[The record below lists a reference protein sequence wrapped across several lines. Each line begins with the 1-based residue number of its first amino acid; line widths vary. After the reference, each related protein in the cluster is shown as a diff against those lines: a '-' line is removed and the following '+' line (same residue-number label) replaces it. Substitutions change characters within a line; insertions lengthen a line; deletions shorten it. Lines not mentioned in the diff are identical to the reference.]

1 MIFKYNL
8 NKIWEMQKALDSTI
22 LENNNLNYSN
32 TFKNRSLAFI
42 IELAE
47 FSNET
52 REFKY
57 WSKRPASGKDILLEE
72 YIDGIHFIVS
82 QAIYFECKKKY
93 ELEKSSLS
101 IVELTIETFRL
112 SSLVVKEPSK
122 KLVESIINLY
132 LQIGIYYGF
141 SNEDIMTHYIKKN
154 KINYQRIQ
162 DNY

>member
-1 MIFKYNL
+1 MTFKYNL
-8 NKIWEMQKALDSTI
+8 NKIWEMQKALDNAI
-22 LENNNLNYSN
+22 LENNKLNYSN
-32 TFKNRSLAFI
+32 TFINRSLAFI

-57 WSKRPASGKDILLEE
+57 WSKRPASEKDILLEE

-82 QAIYFECKKKY
+82 QGIYFECKKEY
-93 ELEKSSLS
+93 ELTKSTLS

-112 SSLVVKEPSK
+112 SSMIVKEPTK
-122 KLVESIINLY
+122 ELVENIINLY

-141 SNEDIMTHYIKKN
+141 SNDDIMTHYIKKN
-154 KINYQRIQ
+154 KINYQRIK

>member
-1 MIFKYNL
+1 MLHKYNL
-8 NKIWEMQKALDSTI
+8 NEIWEMQKALDNTI
-22 LENNNLNYSN
+22 LESKKLTYKN

-57 WSKRPASGKDILLEE
+57 WSNRKPSPKDVLLEE

-82 QAIYFECKKKY
+82 QGIYFECKKEY
-93 ELEKSSLS
+93 SLEKSPLT
-101 IVELTIETFRL
+101 IVELTIEVFRL
-112 SSLVVKEPSK
+112 SSMIVKSPSK
-122 KLVESIINLY
+122 ELVEKIISAY
-132 LQIGIYYGF
+132 LQIAVYYGF
-141 SNEDIMTHYIKKN
+141 SNDDIMTHYIKKN
-154 KINYQRIQ
+154 KINYQRIK